1 MSLRLRILIAIGLVL
16 ALGSGFGLALAG
28 WHARQWLRE
37 ELVSAQDSGRL
48 EVTRAFA
55 GLTSAQPRGDLSVKV
70 DQAGKGVRAVI
81 CRHARSIRH
90 HNRYGC
96 PHLVPFAT

>member
-55 GLTSAQPRGDLSVKV
+55 GLTSAQPRGDLTALIA
-70 DQAGKGVRAVI
+70 DFDGNRHLQARLLDVGGRVVAAS
-81 CRHARSIRH
+81 HPAPAS
-90 HNRYGC
+90 
-96 PHLVPFAT
+96 P